1 MRGLPLLI
9 LCAIMF
15 DLVTYAAHLEK
26 RSSQRL
32 GLLNTYKSIFSLN
45 DEDLYDMKTPD
56 ELWGYLGDLSRQSR
70 LLQPLSSLYFIQE
83 TGEKKVMQGVRK
95 FSEEKTV
102 ELEGLGTLHV
112 HTCYV
117 IIIPSSRCKH
127 FVIFVLLR
135 FCFMKEG
142 TKGFRIPPIVNPLN
156 NVFLKVMMQIT

>member
-56 ELWGYLGDLSRQSR
+56 EFWGYLGDLSRQSR

-127 FVIFVLLR
+127 FVILRPVEILLHKR
-135 FCFMKEG
+135 
-142 TKGFRIPPIVNPLN
+142 TNPRVHSCNDLD
-156 NVFLKVMMQIT
+156 NVFFKIYEVITS